1 MGGPLS
7 GVKVVEVAGLGAAPF
22 CGMILADMGAQVIR
36 VDRVPSMRGDDPGA
50 AKDSFVDRGRQS
62 VSLNL
67 KTSAGLAALH
77 RLIETCDVVIEAFR
91 PGVAE
96 RLGFGPDACLQ
107 RNERLVYGR
116 MTGWGQHGTLSR
128 SAGHDLNYIAISGAL
143 HAIGSP
149 ERPMPPLNLLGDY
162 GGGGLLLA
170 LGIVG
175 ALLERSRTGKGQVVD
190 AAMSDGAA
198 LLMTEIFSQY
208 AAGAWTGRRQDNLL
222 DGGAP
227 FYGVYECA
235 DGKFVSVAAI
245 EARFFAQ
252 LLSACGFEGVEPRDQ
267 WDRSRWPSMR
277 QAFADRFRG
286 KSRDEWCR
294 LLEGTDACFAPVL
307 DLDEAPR
314 HAHNR
319 ARATFRELDGKP
331 APAPA
336 PRFSLHADASFGG
349 IATIGADT
357 SAILTSVGYS
367 QADIRA
373 LLERND
379 AFQDEGAARPPPGPQ
394 PRPCLA
400 ISSSSG

>member
-1 MGGPLS
+1 MSGPLS
-7 GVKVVEVAGLGAAPF
+7 GVKVIEVAGLGAAPF
-22 CGMILADMGAQVIR
+22 CAMILADMGAQVIR
-36 VDRVPSMRGDDPGA
+36 VDRVPSMQGDDPGA
-50 AKDSFVDRGRQS
+50 AKDSFVDRGRRS

-77 RLIETCDVVIEAFR
+77 RLIATCDVVIEAFR

-107 RNERLVYGR
+107 LNERLVYGR
-116 MTGWGQHGTLSR
+116 MTGWGQHGPLSR

-162 GGGGLLLA
+162 GGGGLMLA

-175 ALLERSRTGKGQVVD
+175 ALLERGRTGKGQVVD

-208 AAGAWTGRRQDNLL
+208 AAGTWTGRRQDNLL

-245 EARFFAQ
+245 EARFFAG
-252 LLSACGFEGVEPRDQ
+252 LLSACGFEGIEPCDQ

-277 QAFADRFRG
+277 QAFADRFRAR
-286 KSRDEWCR
+286 SRDEWCR

-307 DLDEAPR
+307 DLDEAP
-314 HAHNR
+314 HHEHNR
-319 ARATFRELDGKP
+319 ARATFREFDGKP

-336 PRFSLHADASFGG
+336 PRFSLHPDASFGR
-349 IATIGADT
+349 IAAIGADT
-357 SAILTSVGYS
+357 SSILTSVGYS
-367 QADIRA
+367 PADIQA
-373 LLERND
+373 LLEGND
-379 AFQDEGAARPPPGPQ
+379 AFQE
-394 PRPCLA
+394 
-400 ISSSSG
+400 